1 MPTVLAL
8 ETSCDESAAAIVRD
22 RQVLASA
29 VASQVEE
36 HARWGGVVPEIAS
49 RRHVEALPQLIAQVC
64 RESGLSLAEVDA
76 VAATVAPGLVGAL
89 LVASITGRTL
99 ARLHGKS
106 FLGVHHLE
114 GHLASV
120 HLGEAM
126 PPGPHLVLLVSGGHT
141 ELVRVEGPG
150 EVRRLGRSHDDAAG
164 EAFDKV
170 ARLLG
175 LGYPGGPAI
184 QEAAS
189 GGDPQR
195 FRLPRGRVSRPEGGF
210 HPYDFS
216 FSGLKTAM
224 LRLVRSLEAEGST
237 PLPLADLAAS
247 FEQAVVEVLV
257 ERSCTVRSMRASQR
271 WCWWAVWRPTS
282 GCARSWPSAAAGM
295 GCSGGWRRWPI
306 APTTPPWWG
315 WRPASVWPGGVGAP
329 STWGWRRA
337 CLWPRPTAC
346 TAPRHRSEPLSCGCK
361 PLPPWP
367 LPTRTGPLGRPL
379 LPPRQGR
386 VG

>member
-1 MPTVLAL
+1 MSTVLAL

-22 RQVLASA
+22 RAVLASA

-49 RRHVEALPQLIAQVC
+49 RRHVEALPQLIEQVC
-64 RESGLSLAEVDA
+64 RDSGLALADVDA
-76 VAATVAPGLVGAL
+76 IAATVAPGLVGAL
-89 LVASITGRTL
+89 LVASVTGRTL
-99 ARLHGKS
+99 ARLHGKP

-120 HLGEAM
+120 HLGEPL

-141 ELVRVEGPG
+141 ELVRVEESGA
-150 EVRRLGRSHDDAAG
+150 VRRLGRSHDDAAG

-184 QEAAS
+184 QEAARS
-189 GGDPQR
+189 GDDRR
-195 FRLPRGRVSRPEGGF
+195 FRLPRGRVSRPGGGF

-224 LRLVRSLEAEGST
+224 LRLVRSLEAESSG

-257 ERSCTVRSMRASQR
+257 DRSCR
-271 WCWWAVWRPTS
+271 
-282 GCARSWPSAAAGM
+282 CARDQGLATLVLVGGVAANRRLRALLAERCRRDGLQWRVAPLPYCTDNAAMVGVAACERFARVCRSPIDLGVAARLPLEQAG
-295 GCSGGWRRWPI
+295 CLYD
-306 APTTPPWWG
+306 TPP
-315 WRPASVWPGGVGAP
+315 PF
-329 STWGWRRA
+329 
-337 CLWPRPTAC
+337 
-346 TAPRHRSEPLSCGCK
+346 
-361 PLPPWP
+361 
-367 LPTRTGPLGRPL
+367 
-379 LPPRQGR
+379 
-386 VG
+386 